1 MGFPIH
7 HNVGIRSSRRLDLY
21 PIYIDTFAADGRAA
35 PTEIPTIPIWEY
47 MHAIYGVGPLQFQV
61 SFVGRDG
68 QAGLANFWQ
77 NALRNRWGQT
87 HPCLKNK
94 TVDTAFGFGTWSGGE
109 VEENGTEHE
118 QCQLDSLCSPTE
130 DASVKL
136 HGEAC

>member
-35 PTEIPTIPIWEY
+35 PTEIPTIPIWQY

-87 HPCLKNK
+87 HPC
-94 TVDTAFGFGTWSGGE
+94 GE
-109 VEENGTEHE
+109 VVENGTEHE